1 MSSPTPPTEQ
11 LVAIE
16 QVLDCIRANLTNICS
31 VWGPT
36 SSQYRSA
43 VQLMNECL
51 EENAKRL
58 GMKKPDV
65 DLEELMKAMSL
76 GQ

>member
-1 MSSPTPPTEQ
+1 MSSPTPLTEK

-16 QVLDCIRANLTNICS
+16 QVLDYIRANLTNIRS
-31 VWGPT
+31 VWGPAST
-36 SSQYRSA
+36 QHRSA

-58 GMKKPDV
+58 GMKKLDV
-65 DLEELMKAMSL
+65 DLEELMKGMSL
-76 GQ
+76 GK